1 MSSVVITNGELY
13 EIVKKRKLLTIQ
25 ESDKETDQEYG
36 KKIDEYVDNLIIENE
51 AENFFE
57 LFEKTF
63 CEETDEIEFDSED
76 GVVNDLINKI
86 VLGIKEKLISE
97 KVKNSTGLN
106 LLKLLLGFIEQIL
119 KKEKSNGKDKS
130 SSTMETSKH

>member
-1 MSSVVITNGELY
+1 MSPVVITNGELY
-13 EIVKKRKLLTIQ
+13 EIVKKRKLLTIK
-25 ESDKETDQEYG
+25 ESDQETDQVDV

-76 GVVNDLINKI
+76 GVVNDLVNKI
-86 VLGIKEKLISE
+86 ILKIKEKLISG

-106 LLKLLLGFIEQIL
+106 LLRLLLGFIEQIL
-119 KKEKSNGKDKS
+119 KKNNGKDKS
-130 SSTMETSKH
+130 SSVAETSKH

>member
-13 EIVKKRKLLTIQ
+13 EIVKKRKLSTIQ
-25 ESDKETDQEYG
+25 ESDKETDQEDS

-51 AENFFE
+51 AENCFE

-76 GVVNDLINKI
+76 GVVNDLVNKI
-86 VLGIKEKLISE
+86 VLKIKEKLISE

-106 LLKLLLGFIEQIL
+106 LLRLLLGFIDQIL
-119 KKEKSNGKDKS
+119 KKSNGKDKS
-130 SSTMETSKH
+130 SSAAETSKH

>member
-25 ESDKETDQEYG
+25 ESDKETDQEYS

-51 AENFFE
+51 AEKFFE

-63 CEETDEIEFDSED
+63 CEQTDEIEFDSED
-76 GVVNDLINKI
+76 GVVNDLINRI
-86 VLGIKEKLISE
+86 VLRRKEKLISE

-106 LLKLLLGFIEQIL
+106 LLKL
-119 KKEKSNGKDKS
+119 
-130 SSTMETSKH
+130 